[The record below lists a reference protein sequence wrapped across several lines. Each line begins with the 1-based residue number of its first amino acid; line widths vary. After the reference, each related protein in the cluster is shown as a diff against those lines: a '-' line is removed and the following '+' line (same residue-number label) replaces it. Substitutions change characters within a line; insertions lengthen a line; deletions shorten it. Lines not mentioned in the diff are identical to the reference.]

1 MRSIETKWKLAKNV
15 NHLLLQVEIT
25 KFQYIPMAFKP
36 ITLIKKL
43 REIQNRDSPNYVLI
57 KLA

>member
-1 MRSIETKWKLAKNV
+1 MTSMRSIETKWKLAKNL

-36 ITLIKKL
+36 ITLIKNVKKL
-43 REIQNRDSPNYVLI
+43 
-57 KLA
+57 